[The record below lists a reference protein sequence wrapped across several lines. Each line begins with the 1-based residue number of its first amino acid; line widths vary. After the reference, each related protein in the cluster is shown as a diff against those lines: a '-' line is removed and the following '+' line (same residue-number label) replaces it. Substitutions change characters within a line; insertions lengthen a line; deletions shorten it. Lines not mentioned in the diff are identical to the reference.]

1 MIEHV
6 NLVLKEPM
14 SDILL
19 EEARHLAFVGNK
31 MLSEI
36 EKLILTVLPQET

>member
-1 MIEHV
+1 MIEYV

-19 EEARHLAFVGNK
+19 EEGRHLAFVGNK

-36 EKLILTVLPQET
+36 EKLIWTFLPQET